1 MQTFFENHQLIHF
14 FIVILSII
22 ILPYFFVLS
31 TITII
36 FTITNIIDGI
46 YWICGYN
53 KVELPSGTFQRY
65 PRYIYLTNNELKIYK
80 KQKLEEEERKKRTPP
95 PPPRN
100 LNATISKKII
110 ITDIYNI
117 KGE

>member
-1 MQTFFENHQLIHF
+1 METLNHQLIYF
-14 FIVILSII
+14 FIIISSTI
-22 ILPYFFVLS
+22 ILPYFIVLS
-31 TITII
+31 YITIVFI
-36 FTITNIIDGI
+36 ITKIIDGI

-65 PRYIYLTNNELKIYK
+65 PRYTYLTNSELKIYK
-80 KQKLEEEERKKRTPP
+80 KQRLEEEERKKRNPP

-110 ITDIYNI
+110 ITDIYN
-117 KGE
+117 K